1 MKRQEEKNIFKNPK
15 LKRLLSI
22 AVSFQSYPDRY
33 TNDKNI
39 LEWKRSDVTSDIV
52 MLKLKTPLTLNDF
65 VQKICLPPPE
75 FKADRKVVKSDQTK
89 SPVCLITGWGHTE
102 GSGNNANLQQAT
114 VPVRRH
120 PIPCRSIFCRP
131 IPRRAVSCQQLEL
144 TFRYL
149 PTIIVMNYLE
159 MACYQ
164 TSEIFVRVFS
174 QAGEIHARAI
184 LVAH

>member
-1 MKRQEEKNIFKNPK
+1 
-15 LKRLLSI
+15 
-22 AVSFQSYPDRY
+22 
-33 TNDKNI
+33 
-39 LEWKRSDVTSDIV
+39 

-102 GSGNNANLQQAT
+102 GSGNNDNLQQAT